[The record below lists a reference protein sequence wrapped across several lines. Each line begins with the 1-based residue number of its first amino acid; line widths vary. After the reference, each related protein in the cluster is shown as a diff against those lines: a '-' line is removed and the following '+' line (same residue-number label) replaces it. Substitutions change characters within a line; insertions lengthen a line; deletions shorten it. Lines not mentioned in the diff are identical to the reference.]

1 MKMPKMK
8 TKSAAKKR
16 IRITG
21 TGNVKYKPA
30 HKRHR
35 LISKP
40 TSMKRKARGTLILNE
55 SDATIILENYVPYAR
70 GRKKAKPNPTPA
82 QSKAIKAAK
91 AAAKLATK
99 KPAAAAKK
107 APAKKS
113 SVKKEA

>member
-1 MKMPKMK
+1 MPKMK
-8 TKSAAKKR
+8 TKSSVKKR

-40 TSMKRKARGTLILNE
+40 TTMKRKARGTLILND
-55 SDATIILENYVPYAR
+55 SDAAIILENFVPYQR
-70 GRKKAKPNPTPA
+70 GRKKAKPSPNPA
-82 QSKAIKAAK
+82 QSKVIKQAK
-91 AAAKLATK
+91 AAAKLASK
-99 KPAAAAKK
+99 KPATAKK

-113 SVKKEA
+113 PAKKGA